1 MKSFAKW
8 YPVIAMIA
16 IDQAFAISNI
26 LLKKIVAD
34 GINRW
39 AFITYRQLISAV
51 FLSPLAFF
59 LERESRPKLTLS
71 ILCGLFVN
79 AIIGASVTQYLF
91 LLGLEYT
98 SATFSCA
105 FLNMVPVVT
114 FLMALPFGFER
125 VNINYSSGRAK
136 VVGALVCL
144 GGAILLTFYKGMP
157 LIHFSDP
164 RLVAQSMEQHVK
176 LDSHVGRE
184 RWAIGSVALLAG
196 TLCWS
201 SWFLLQ
207 TNIGKRY
214 PCQYSS
220 TAIMASFSA
229 VQSAILTLSI
239 DRELSVWIL
248 KRKSDIFITLYS
260 GMIGSGLCFVGMS
273 WCVKKRGPVFTAAF
287 SPLVQIM
294 AATVDV
300 PILHEQLHLGSL
312 IGSVTVIAGLYIL
325 LWGKDKEM
333 QKPEQKL
340 VQGTEEIKDQEHEFQ
355 VIKLSVESGHP

>member
-39 AFITYRQLISAV
+39 VFITYRQLISAV

-59 LERESRPKLTLS
+59 FERGSRPKLTLS
-71 ILCGLFVN
+71 ILCGLFIS

-114 FLMALPFGFER
+114 FLMALPFGFVALTSMIMLDLLQTEKKNIILLFKTFPFRCSFER
-125 VNINYSSGRAK
+125 VNIKYSSGRAK

-144 GGAILLTFYKGMP
+144 GGAILLTCYKGMP

-164 RLVAQSMEQHVK
+164 RPVAQSMEQHVK
-176 LDSHVGRE
+176 LDSHVGKE
-184 RWAIGSVALLAG
+184 RWAIGSVALFAG

-248 KRKSDIFITLYS
+248 KRKSDIFI
-260 GMIGSGLCFVGMS
+260 
-273 WCVKKRGPVFTAAF
+273 
-287 SPLVQIM
+287 
-294 AATVDV
+294 
-300 PILHEQLHLGSL
+300 ILTQ
-312 IGSVTVIAGLYIL
+312 
-325 LWGKDKEM
+325 
-333 QKPEQKL
+333 
-340 VQGTEEIKDQEHEFQ
+340 
-355 VIKLSVESGHP
+355 